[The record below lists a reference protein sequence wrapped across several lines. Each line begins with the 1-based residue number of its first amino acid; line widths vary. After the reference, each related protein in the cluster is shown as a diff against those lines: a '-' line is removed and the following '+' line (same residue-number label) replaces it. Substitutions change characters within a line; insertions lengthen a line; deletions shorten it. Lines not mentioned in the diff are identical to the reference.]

1 MIAGDFVVY
10 LGSSP
15 YHSYKTEHLT
25 LNKTYKVK
33 QSIGNYVYVYLN
45 KNENIF
51 DSARSFRLATEKEIA
66 DFQINKMFE
75 DV

>member
-10 LGSSP
+10 LGSSL
-15 YHSYKTEHLT
+15 YHSYKNGPLT

-45 KNENIF
+45 KNENTF